1 MSKNGKFELTRKTA
15 KLVFEGDFEGLVAY
29 AKLDVA
35 LGLFL
40 EIQAMVDEERTVE
53 VYKKFG
59 DEILISWNMQEDGKD
74 IPPTGDGFMLLPI
87 NASTALIEE
96 WTKVVATPAI
106 PLSEQ
111 SNSSSIL
118 EGIPM
123 S

>member
-87 NASTALIEE
+87 NASTALIE
-96 WTKVVATPAI
+96 VVATPAI